1 MVNLSADT
9 NMLEWVLLKT
19 ARSRNALIHEPG
31 IEHDD
36 NAQFLLGLMYQHGA
50 GVPKND
56 DEARS
61 WFLKAAEQHNFWAED
76 QLGVIYKNGQ
86 GVPKDA
92 AAALKW
98 FLKAAEDGHHGDQ
111 YQLVRIYK
119 TGAGVPK
126 DDAEALKWERKLAE
140 EGDHNSLV
148 LLANELRAEGNQ
160 TEADDLFGPL
170 IEKVRKEISAK
181 LGDPAKLHLELG
193 DLLASDRKWAEA
205 LAIYDEAI
213 RLKPDSDEA
222 WDGRGNCCLCMNDF
236 TNMAKDYSEAIKLKP
251 YVWWYWHERAYA
263 YQSLGEYKKAIS
275 DHTKSIEL
283 NDQDADQRVR
293 RGHAFEALGEFK
305 EAEADYSRA
314 IEINPSYW
322 GNWNDRA
329 RIYSLQ
335 NQSDKAR
342 ADLAESIKQSSSG
355 TVEDQNDMAW
365 ALATST
371 NSALRDGPAAIN
383 LAQKA
388 VAATRRTNANFV
400 DTLAAAYA
408 ETGDFEKAVSVE
420 KEAIGLLTNKVEI
433 DDYTVRLNLYQTSTP
448 YREGN

>member
-1 MVNLSADT
+1 
-9 NMLEWVLLKT
+9 
-19 ARSRNALIHEPG
+19 
-31 IEHDD
+31 
-36 NAQFLLGLMYQHGA
+36 MYQRGA

-61 WFLKAAEQHNFWAED
+61 WFLKSAEQHNFWAED
-76 QLGVIYKNGQ
+76 QLGTMYKNGQ
-86 GVPKDA
+86 GVTKDA

-98 FLKAAEDGHHGDQ
+98 FIKAAEDGHHGDQ
-111 YQLVRIYK
+111 YRLVRIYK
-119 TGAGVPK
+119 TGDGVPK

-140 EGDHNSLV
+140 GGDHNSLV

-160 TEADDLFGPL
+160 TEADELFGPL
-170 IEKVRKEISAK
+170 IEKARKEISAK
-181 LGDPAKLHLELG
+181 SGDPARLHLELG
-193 DLLASDRKWAEA
+193 DLLTSDRKWGEA

-213 RLKPDSDEA
+213 RLNPDSDEA

-251 YVWWYWHERAYA
+251 YVQWYWQERAYA
-263 YQSLGEYKKAIS
+263 YQSLGQYKKAIS

-283 NDQDADQRVR
+283 NEQDAGQRVR
-293 RGHAFEALGEFK
+293 RGQAYEALGEFS

-322 GNWNDRA
+322 GNWFARA
-329 RIYSLQ
+329 RLYSLQ
-335 NQSDKAR
+335 NQPDKAR

-355 TVEDQNDMAW
+355 TVDDQNDLAW

-371 NSALRDGPAAIN
+371 NSTLRDGPAAIN

-388 VAATRRTNANFV
+388 VAATGRVNASFV

-408 ETGDFEKAVSVE
+408 ETGDFEKAVSTE
-420 KEAIGLLTNKVEI
+420 KESIALFTDKKAI
-433 DDYTVRLNLYQTSTP
+433 DDFTTRLKLYETNTP